1 MFKAEV
7 PYKVVGQVTGLDSMT
22 DPVLLL
28 TQRLRK
34 FWLELF
40 NKESRER
47 YASGF
52 EPWLPPAPQTD
63 TLPKR
68 PLIAVNLKPILGSP
82 STCVHLYSNSDLAWL
97 IVYALVAYCMTHG
110 LH

>member
-1 MFKAEV
+1 MIVMFKAEV
-7 PYKVVGQVTGLDSMT
+7 PYKVVGQLTGLDSMT
-22 DPVLLL
+22 DSALLL
-28 TQRLRK
+28 TQRFKSVRK

-52 EPWLPPAPQTD
+52 KPWPPAALQAD

-68 PLIAVNLKPILGSP
+68 PLIAVYSEPLHGYHS
-82 STCVHLYSNSDLAWL
+82 SYVHLYSHSDLA
-97 IVYALVAYCMTHG
+97 
-110 LH
+110 